1 MSVRDLPALN
11 AFLNGTSAVLL
22 VIGLVL
28 ILRGKREAHRRVM
41 LAAFATS
48 CVFLV
53 SYVLHKVLVRGV
65 HTRLGADGWIRTV
78 YYVMLFT
85 HVVLAAGIVPLALIT
100 ISRGLSERFDAHR
113 RIARWT
119 WPLWMYVSVTGVLIY
134 FSLYHW
140 FPAGP
145 R

>member
-1 MSVRDLPALN
+1 MSVQDLPALN
-11 AFLNGTSAVLL
+11 AALNGTAGLLL

-28 ILRGKREAHRRVM
+28 IRQGKREAHRRCM

-53 SYVLHKVLVRGV
+53 FYVLHKVLVKGV
-65 HTRLGADGWIRTV
+65 HTRIGAEGWVRTT
-78 YYVMLFT
+78 YYLVLFT

-100 ISRGLSERFDAHR
+100 ISRGLRERFDAHR

-134 FSLYHW
+134 FALYHW
-140 FPAGP
+140 FPATA